1 MYQQPEP
8 ESKARE
14 TLRYLG
20 YIIVPIGGLILLA
33 LITYYLP
40 DIFALIME
48 FIFLIIIIGFVV
60 GLVVAGLYMLFKR
73 DNNHNK

>member
-20 YIIVPIGGLILLA
+20 YMILPIGGLVLLA

-40 DIFALIME
+40 DIIAFILE

-60 GLVVAGLYMLFKR
+60 GLVVSGLYMLFKR
-73 DNNHNK
+73 DKDPK